1 MEYSCSKSEDG
12 FEVDLIG
19 RLTFDEHT
27 ICRKLIG
34 ELTADESN
42 NKIINLSK
50 LEFIDSAGLGLLPR
64 IQDACSKSGQTLSLK
79 VPDDGQVQ
87 KMLQVARF
95 DQLVPF
101 V

>member
-50 LEFIDSAGLGLLPR
+50 LEFIDSAGLGLLLR
-64 IQDACSKSGQTLSLK
+64 SQDACSKSEQTLSLK

-87 KMLQVARF
+87 KMLQSARF

>member
-1 MEYSCSKSEDG
+1 MEYSCNKTGDG
-12 FEVDLIG
+12 LEVDLNG
-19 RLTFDEHT
+19 RLTFDEHAT
-27 ICRKLIG
+27 CRKLIG

-42 NKIINLSK
+42 NKIINLSN
-50 LEFIDSAGLGLLPR
+50 LEFIDSAGLGLLLR

-79 VPDDGQVQ
+79 VPADGQVQ

>member
-1 MEYSCSKSEDG
+1 MEYTYNKSGDG
-12 FEVDLIG
+12 LEVDLVG
-19 RLTFDEHT
+19 RLTFDEHAT
-27 ICRKLIG
+27 CRKLIG
-34 ELTADESN
+34 ELTADEAN
-42 NKIINLSK
+42 NKVINLSN
-50 LEFIDSAGLGLLPR
+50 LEFIDSAGLGLLLR

-79 VPDDGQVQ
+79 VPADGQVQ

>member
-42 NKIINLSK
+42 NKIINLAK
-50 LEFIDSAGLGLLPR
+50 LEFIDSAG
-64 IQDACSKSGQTLSLK
+64 
-79 VPDDGQVQ
+79 
-87 KMLQVARF
+87 
-95 DQLVPF
+95 
-101 V
+101 